1 MKVKVNTYGFIAQ
14 KLGSRLEV
22 EIEDKS
28 TVKDL
33 MGKLSER
40 IKGFDLTQ
48 EIILVNGRAVKSDH
62 LLNEGDEVT
71 IMPAIV
77 GG

>member
-1 MKVKVNTYGFIAQ
+1 MKVKVNMYGFMAQ

-48 EIILVNGRAVKSDH
+48 EIILVNGRAVKSDY